1 MLTFTTIYAN
11 VGWVGGSEKVQK
23 CADVIYVLQI
33 AVTRSFQQIPKLCG
47 SLLDL
52 NKMKK
57 ERKKKKE
64 KIKKRKKN
72 LEKSRLDRRS
82 LFRRKG
88 PTYTV
93 NSNFHFYFLLG
104 TVVKMIK

>member
-1 MLTFTTIYAN
+1 MYI
-11 VGWVGGSEKVQK
+11 
-23 CADVIYVLQI
+23 LQI
-33 AVTRSFQQIPKLCG
+33 AAIRSFRQIHKLCS

-52 NKMKK
+52 NKSKNEKRKK
-57 ERKKKKE
+57 KVKRKKKKKQE
-64 KIKKRKKN
+64 KKIARK
-72 LEKSRLDRRS
+72 EKSRLDRRS

>member
-1 MLTFTTIYAN
+1 M
-11 VGWVGGSEKVQK
+11 GGSEKVQK

-33 AVTRSFQQIPKLCG
+33 AVTGSFQQIPKLC

>member
-1 MLTFTTIYAN
+1 MLTFSTIHAN
-11 VGWVGGSEKVQK
+11 VGWVGGSEMVQK

-64 KIKKRKKN
+64 KKKKEEKKCQ
-72 LEKSRLDRRS
+72 KSQ
-82 LFRRKG
+82 G
-88 PTYTV
+88 
-93 NSNFHFYFLLG
+93 
-104 TVVKMIK
+104 

>member
-1 MLTFTTIYAN
+1 M
-11 VGWVGGSEKVQK
+11 GGSEKVQK

-33 AVTRSFQQIPKLCG
+33 AVTRSFQQIPKLCT

-52 NKMKK
+52 NEMKK
-57 ERKKKKE
+57 EIK
-64 KIKKRKKN
+64 KKRKKRGEKN

>member
-1 MLTFTTIYAN
+1 MVIFAN
-11 VGWVGGSEKVQK
+11 VWWVGGSEMVQK

-33 AVTRSFQQIPKLCG
+33 AVTRSFQKIPKLCG

-64 KIKKRKKN
+64 KRKEKKRKKN
-72 LEKSRLDRRS
+72 ARKVKVKSAITLS
-82 LFRRKG
+82 KKG
-88 PTYTV
+88 SYL
-93 NSNFHFYFLLG
+93 HC
-104 TVVKMIK
+104 K

>member
-1 MLTFTTIYAN
+1 M
-11 VGWVGGSEKVQK
+11 GRSEKVQK

-33 AVTRSFQQIPKLCG
+33 AVTRSFQQIPKLCS

-52 NKMKK
+52 NEMKK
-57 ERKKKKE
+57 ERKKKKVNSKKKKE
-64 KIKKRKKN
+64 KKKRGKKN
-72 LEKSRLDRRS
+72 LDKSRLDRRS

>member
-1 MLTFTTIYAN
+1 
-11 VGWVGGSEKVQK
+11 
-23 CADVIYVLQI
+23 
-33 AVTRSFQQIPKLCG
+33 
-47 SLLDL
+47 
-52 NKMKK
+52 MKK
-57 ERKKKKE
+57 ERKKK
-64 KIKKRKKN
+64 RKKKEEKKI